1 MTPPAPARKPWWE
14 YLLDL
19 LCGGWT
25 KEQLGGITS
34 DPSAIAGAVTTRQD
48 VPTLYSRETEEEPVR
63 RAIVAFLEANVGDAY
78 TYGAEIRVDDPD
90 PKTGD
95 CSEYGEQAY
104 VRAGKF
110 YPDGVVNQRAHCRG
124 RRVRQPKPGDP
135 FFLRPNKNGIPHT
148 GYYVGNG
155 MIIHADGGAAR
166 KVVKVPM
173 AWAEAHPRFEGWF
186 RHPELAWPTEDRV

>member
-1 MTPPAPARKPWWE
+1 MTVAPKPWWQH
-14 YLLDL
+14 LLEAL
-19 LCGGWT
+19 AGLWT
-25 KEQLGGITS
+25 DSQL
-34 DPSAIAGAVTTRQD
+34 ARAGAGRDALRGSVSTLQD
-48 VPTLYSRETEEEPVR
+48 LPTGYDLASEEEPVR
-63 RAIVAFLEANVGDAY
+63 RAIVAFLEANVGDPY
-78 TYGAEIRVDDPD
+78 TYGAEIRLDDPD
-90 PKTGD
+90 PDTGD

-104 VRAGKF
+104 VRAGKH

-124 RRVRQPKPGDP
+124 RRVAQPKPGDP

-148 GYYVGNG
+148 GYYVGDG

-186 RHPELAWPTEDRV
+186 RHPELAWPQEDRA